1 MLPYRGEKGAT
12 ACKLRAMVLESLGT
26 RPAYASVIMT
36 KNNAPAATA
45 FIIIRIT
52 ARIA

>member
-12 ACKLRAMVLESLGT
+12 ACKLRAVVLESLGT

-36 KNNAPAATA
+36 KNIASAATA
-45 FIIIRIT
+45 IIIIRIT